1 MKLKTFITMG
11 LLSMLGLGSCNAQQK
26 DNTAKQELSY
36 TMDKNAQRHSYFLL
50 TVTKGCSFRVLLND
64 IPIKEHFAGWS
75 FDGELFLNQ
84 FIAKSGIQ
92 KLKIEFYP
100 VKGHE
105 ENSFDDERPIHLEVR
120 KFIKGDTPDLLDYD
134 TISINPI
141 PKIEKGTTHYVYE
154 TEFHADVPYNIP
166 ILDECIRLDTI
177 PNIEELVKEQYNEL
191 KTLYEK
197 RKYAQFLQKFDI
209 SRQRIAVANYYR
221 EGRMEKENKWVID
234 AMKEAYKKVA
244 PIENYKLLFYGN
256 GKLVTLTDKTDSLAT
271 FRLDDGGDSFW
282 PVTFY
287 LGKRKSSDKLEIL
300 FEE

>member
-1 MKLKTFITMG
+1 M
-11 LLSMLGLGSCNAQQK
+11 
-26 DNTAKQELSY
+26 
-36 TMDKNAQRHSYFLL
+36 
-50 TVTKGCSFRVLLND
+50 
-64 IPIKEHFAGWS
+64 
-75 FDGELFLNQ
+75 
-84 FIAKSGIQ
+84 
-92 KLKIEFYP
+92 
-100 VKGHE
+100 
-105 ENSFDDERPIHLEVR
+105 
-120 KFIKGDTPDLLDYD
+120 
-134 TISINPI
+134 
-141 PKIEKGTTHYVYE
+141 
-154 TEFHADVPYNIP
+154 
-166 ILDECIRLDTI
+166 
-177 PNIEELVKEQYNEL
+177 VKEQYNEL

-221 EGRMEKENKWVID
+221 EGRMEKENKLVID

-256 GKLVTLTDKTDSLAT
+256 GKLVTLIDKTDSLAT